1 MAGPKKKIDEPVLVH
16 VLTKKGKGYK
26 PAEENP
32 DKFHGASPFD
42 IETGKSLKTK
52 KKDYSAAFGEKLV
65 KMARKNE
72 NIVAITAAMKDGTG
86 LTKFGEEFPDRLFD
100 VGIAEQHAL
109 TFAAGLAKE
118 GYIPFVQTFGPFLC
132 VRALDQI
139 HNDVAY
145 NDFPGRLIGTH
156 AGLSSGYGPTH
167 NTIVEF
173 AIMGALP
180 NMTMVAPCD
189 ANQAKKLLR
198 KSLDYQGPIYIRI
211 PRGEEPAVYAED
223 YDYDYEIG
231 KAIVINEGKDLT
243 LIATGMAVYN
253 CVQAARELAKQGYD
267 IGVIDMHTI
276 KPIDKEAIV
285 AAAKRTGKIITVEDH
300 NIVGGLG
307 SRVADVLLEEGVCA
321 KLKKVGIPDTFA
333 ETILSTCSITL
344 SDIIPFPPIK
354 YASDKFLLL
363 R

>member
-1 MAGPKKKIDEPVLVH
+1 MAGFTFCCGDFVSAMDA
-16 VLTKKGKGYK
+16 KGTVT
-26 PAEENP
+26 AEILEM
-32 DKFHGASPFD
+32 
-42 IETGKSLKTK
+42 IEEDPRVCYINSDSTVG
-52 KKDYSAAFGEKLV
+52 
-65 KMARKNE
+65 R
-72 NIVAITAAMKDGTG
+72 VAEAMK
-86 LTKFGEEFPDRLFD
+86 KYPDRVLD
-100 VGIAEQHAL
+100 TGIQEMNMV
-109 TFAAGLAKE
+109 TIAAGLAKE

-145 NDFPGRLIGTH
+145 NDFPVRLIGTH

-198 KSLDYQGPIYIRI
+198 KSLDYKGPIYIRI

-253 CVQAARELAKQGYD
+253 CVQAAKQLAEQGLD

-285 AAAKRTGKIITVEDH
+285 EAAKRTGKIITVEDH

-333 ETILSTCSITL
+333 EIGYPEELYPYYHM
-344 SDIIPFPPIK
+344 DVEGIK
-354 YASDKFLLL
+354 NTVLEFLK
-363 R
+363 

>member
-1 MAGPKKKIDEPVLVH
+1 MAGFTFCCGDFVSAMDA
-16 VLTKKGKGYK
+16 KGTVT
-26 PAEENP
+26 AEILEM
-32 DKFHGASPFD
+32 
-42 IETGKSLKTK
+42 IEEDPRVCYINSDSTVG
-52 KKDYSAAFGEKLV
+52 
-65 KMARKNE
+65 R
-72 NIVAITAAMKDGTG
+72 VAEAMK
-86 LTKFGEEFPDRLFD
+86 KYPDRVLD
-100 VGIAEQHAL
+100 TGIQEMNMV
-109 TFAAGLAKE
+109 TIAAGLAKE

-145 NDFPGRLIGTH
+145 NDFPVRLIGTH

-167 NTIVEF
+167 NTIVAF

-180 NMTMVAPCD
+180 NMTRVAPCD

-198 KSLDYQGPIYIRI
+198 KSLDYKGPIYIRI

-253 CVQAARELAKQGYD
+253 CVQAAKELAEQGLD

-321 KLKKVGIPDTFA
+321 KLKKVGVPDTFA
-333 ETILSTCSITL
+333 EIGYPEELYPYYHM
-344 SDIIPFPPIK
+344 DVEGIK
-354 YASDKFLLL
+354 NAVLEFLK
-363 R
+363 